1 MSLKNA
7 LETAREILEQ
17 HQTIEE
23 TYSEAEEMKK
33 KKGTKA
39 GGEDRDVEVTADGD
53 GAKTADGVT
62 PKISEPLEKGGLG
75 KTTTGKLILNI
86 LQPDEGSVSLN
97 TKQISYVPQKINID
111 WAIPLRVI
119 DFMNITSKNN
129 KSKIIESLELTGV
142 DHLIYNNLLN
152 LSGGEF
158 QRVMIARAIVKKPEL
173 LILDEP
179 VQGVDFNGEIKLYN
193 LIKEISDKLKCGI
206 LLISHDIHFVMS
218 STDHVICL
226 NGHVCCSGTPND
238 VAKNPAYIELFG
250 ETAASAISLYRHDH
264 NHTHNEDG
272 SISK

>member
-1 MSLKNA
+1 
-7 LETAREILEQ
+7 
-17 HQTIEE
+17 
-23 TYSEAEEMKK
+23 MKK
-33 KKGTKA
+33 NKPLVKLNNAGVYRDEKWLVKGISLEINKK
-39 GGEDRDVEVTADGD
+39 EIVTLIGPN
-53 GAKTADGVT
+53 G
-62 PKISEPLEKGGLG
+62 SG
-75 KTTTGKLILNI
+75 KTTTGKLILDI

-97 TKQISYVPQKINID
+97 TKQIAYVPQKINID

-119 DFMNITSKNN
+119 DFMNITSKLD
-129 KSKIIESLELTGV
+129 KSKIIQSLELTGV
-142 DHLIYNNLLN
+142 DHLIYKNLLN

-158 QRVMIARAIVKKPEL
+158 QRVMIARSIAKKPEL

-250 ETAASAISLYRHDH
+250 ENAASAISLYRHDH
-264 NHTHNEDG
+264 NHIHNQDG
-272 SISK
+272 SVSK

>member
-1 MSLKNA
+1 
-7 LETAREILEQ
+7 
-17 HQTIEE
+17 
-23 TYSEAEEMKK
+23 MKK
-33 KKGTKA
+33 NNPLVKLHNVGVYRDEKWLVKGVSLEINKQ
-39 GGEDRDVEVTADGD
+39 DIVTLIGPN
-53 GAKTADGVT
+53 G
-62 PKISEPLEKGGLG
+62 SG
-75 KTTTGKLILNI
+75 KTTTGKLILDI
-86 LQPDEGSVSLN
+86 LKPDEGSVSLN

-119 DFMNITSKNN
+119 DFMNITSKLD
-129 KSKIIESLELTGV
+129 KSKIIQSLELTGV
-142 DHLIYNNLLN
+142 DHLIYKNLLN

-158 QRVMIARAIVKKPEL
+158 QRVMIARAIAKKPEL

-238 VAKNPAYIELFG
+238 VVKNPAYIELFG

>member
-1 MSLKNA
+1 
-7 LETAREILEQ
+7 
-17 HQTIEE
+17 
-23 TYSEAEEMKK
+23 MKK
-33 KKGTKA
+33 NKPLVKLNNAGVYRDEKWLVKGVSLEINKQ
-39 GGEDRDVEVTADGD
+39 EIVTLIGPN
-53 GAKTADGVT
+53 G
-62 PKISEPLEKGGLG
+62 SG
-75 KTTTGKLILNI
+75 KTTTGKLILDI

-97 TKQISYVPQKINID
+97 TKKISYVPQKINID

-119 DFMNITSKNN
+119 DFMNITSKLN
-129 KSKIIESLELTGV
+129 KSKLIESLELTGV
-142 DHLIYNNLLN
+142 DHLIHKNLLN

-158 QRVMIARAIVKKPEL
+158 QRVMIARAIAKEPEL

-193 LIKEISDKLKCGI
+193 LIKEISDEIKCGI

>member
-1 MSLKNA
+1 
-7 LETAREILEQ
+7 
-17 HQTIEE
+17 
-23 TYSEAEEMKK
+23 MKK
-33 KKGTKA
+33 NKPLIKLNNAGVYRDEKWLVKGVSLEINKQ
-39 GGEDRDVEVTADGD
+39 EIVTLIGPN
-53 GAKTADGVT
+53 G
-62 PKISEPLEKGGLG
+62 SG

-86 LQPDEGSVSLN
+86 LQHDEGSVSLN

-119 DFMNITSKNN
+119 DFMNITSKLN

-142 DHLIYNNLLN
+142 DHLIYKNLFN

-158 QRVMIARAIVKKPEL
+158 QRVMIARSIAREPEL

-264 NHTHNEDG
+264 NHTHNQDG

>member
-1 MSLKNA
+1 
-7 LETAREILEQ
+7 
-17 HQTIEE
+17 
-23 TYSEAEEMKK
+23 MKK
-33 KKGTKA
+33 NKPLVKLNNAGVYRDEKWLVKGVSLEINKQ
-39 GGEDRDVEVTADGD
+39 EIVTLIGPN
-53 GAKTADGVT
+53 G
-62 PKISEPLEKGGLG
+62 SG
-75 KTTTGKLILNI
+75 KTTTGKLILDI
-86 LQPDEGSVSLN
+86 LKPDEGSVSLN

-119 DFMNITSKNN
+119 DFMNITSKLD
-129 KSKIIESLELTGV
+129 KSKIIQSLELTGV
-142 DHLIYNNLLN
+142 DHLIYKNLLN

-158 QRVMIARAIVKKPEL
+158 QRVMIARSIAKKPEL

-193 LIKEISDKLKCGI
+193 LIKEISDKLECGI

-264 NHTHNEDG
+264 NHTHNLDG

>member
-1 MSLKNA
+1 
-7 LETAREILEQ
+7 
-17 HQTIEE
+17 
-23 TYSEAEEMKK
+23 MKK
-33 KKGTKA
+33 NKPLVKLNNAGVYRDEKWLVKGVSLEINKQ
-39 GGEDRDVEVTADGD
+39 EIVTLIGPN
-53 GAKTADGVT
+53 G
-62 PKISEPLEKGGLG
+62 SG
-75 KTTTGKLILNI
+75 KTTTGKLILDI

-119 DFMNITSKNN
+119 DFMNITSKLN
-129 KSKIIESLELTGV
+129 KSKLIESLELTGV
-142 DHLIYNNLLN
+142 DHLIHKNLLN

-158 QRVMIARAIVKKPEL
+158 QRVMIARAIAKEPEL

-193 LIKEISDKLKCGI
+193 LIKEISDEIKCGI

>member
-1 MSLKNA
+1 MIKNIPLVKLDNVGVFRDDKWLVKGVSL
-7 LETAREILEQ
+7 EIDKQE
-17 HQTIEE
+17 I
-23 TYSEAEEMKK
+23 
-33 KKGTKA
+33 
-39 GGEDRDVEVTADGD
+39 VTLIGPN
-53 GAKTADGVT
+53 G
-62 PKISEPLEKGGLG
+62 SG
-75 KTTTGKLILNI
+75 KTTTGKLILDI

-97 TKQISYVPQKINID
+97 TKKISYVPQKINID

-119 DFMNITSKNN
+119 DFMNITSKLN
-129 KSKIIESLELTGV
+129 KSKLIESLELTGV
-142 DHLIYNNLLN
+142 DHLIHKNLLN

-158 QRVMIARAIVKKPEL
+158 QRVMIARAIAKEPEL

-193 LIKEISDKLKCGI
+193 LIKEISDEIKCGI
-206 LLISHDIHFVMS
+206 LLISHDIHFVMA